1 MRERCVICFET
12 VEGNRRQ
19 YSTCGCHTMI
29 HPYCLTQWDKS
40 QERPNT
46 CPLCRRVSSTA
57 AKEVSDNP
65 VIVTKSPPPPKQ
77 KSQPQPQP
85 SAPPPVLPVTYRET
99 SPVDYA
105 DAYQSIV
112 YIPIPVYM
120 ESPHSQCN
128 QNTISLP
135 SVRCPTSQPCTGEIR
150 RNRCAIFGIGVL
162 LMLLIIYIVVIAG

>member
-12 VEGNRRQ
+12 AEGNRRQ
-19 YSTCGCHTMI
+19 YSVCNCHVMI

-46 CPLCRRVSSTA
+46 CPLCRRPSPSA

-65 VIVTKSPPPPKQ
+65 VIVTKKVPPPQQ
-77 KSQPQPQP
+77 KVQHLP
-85 SAPPPVLPVTYRET
+85 SAPPVTYREN

-120 ESPHSQCN
+120 EPQCN
-128 QNTISLP
+128 HQTISLP
-135 SVRCPTSQPCTGEIR
+135 SVRCPTIQPCTGEVR
-150 RNRCAIFGIGVL
+150 KNRCAIFGIGVL
-162 LMLLIIYIVVIAG
+162 LMLLIIYIVVITG

>member
-19 YSTCGCHTMI
+19 YSVCNCHVMI

-46 CPLCRRVSSTA
+46 CPLCRRSSPSA
-57 AKEVSDNP
+57 AKEVGDNP
-65 VIVTKSPPPPKQ
+65 VIVTKKEPKQ
-77 KSQPQPQP
+77 KVQPQP
-85 SAPPPVLPVTYRET
+85 SAPPVLPTTYRET

-105 DAYQSIV
+105 EAYQSVV

-120 ESPHSQCN
+120 DSPHCN
-128 QNTISLP
+128 HRTISLP
-135 SVRCPTSQPCTGEIR
+135 TVRCPTIQPCTGEVKK
-150 RNRCAIFGIGVL
+150 NRCAIFGIGVL
-162 LMLLIIYIVVIAG
+162 LTLLIIYIVVITG

>member
-12 VEGNRRQ
+12 VEGHRRQ

-57 AKEVSDNP
+57 AKEVNDNP
-65 VIVTKSPPPPKQ
+65 VIVTKKVQPK
-77 KSQPQPQP
+77 PQPLP
-85 SAPPPVLPVTYRET
+85 SAPPPVTYRES

-105 DAYQSIV
+105 DAYQSVV

-120 ESPHSQCN
+120 EAPPCN
-128 QNTISLP
+128 QHTITLP
-135 SVRCPTSQPCTGEIR
+135 SVRCPTIQPCTGEVR